1 MTFDRRVLYC
11 ATFMVLLLIFNPL
24 TAFAEDRFTSL
35 DERKVTLIYYGS
47 DEGSMKN
54 VHFLDGT
61 LSGLFEHVELVNL
74 DDVNAEKLRNSE
86 IIVFYSAYEI
96 DDQKKLNLFS
106 DYEEFVLGIGDGA
119 LHLPQFSDWTI
130 SGKQSVFSI
139 GEKKLERPME
149 ILKIKPAEQM
159 EVIEWGQKFE
169 ERFPVILKNS
179 AKGFVDFNTF
189 DSERRFIF
197 SKSLFSLFQ
206 LEEPEIHPAY
216 IRLEDISPV
225 SDPKQVSET
234 AAYLLDKGIPV
245 YLVIIPVYINPETG
259 KKVTLDDAPD
269 LKKVLEQLVSR
280 GAYVISHGYTHTYH
294 STETGEGFEFWDS
307 VMNQPITALAADE
320 SVAKIKSR
328 DEFSSLEEYGKYLRS
343 LQQIESQYT
352 KNKLEN
358 SIHSLTNWG
367 LPPTAFEAPHYAMS
381 SNGYRVASQYFSA
394 IFGQMQVSDTDWKV
408 MTAPLF
414 ISSPAILNGMTLY
427 PETIGYVN
435 PDSLDPIGEVE
446 EVLDEVAEVPGA
458 VIGGIYHPYLGMEYL
473 EEFVSLFEKVPNLQW
488 IELDQYP
495 HSVQTDYVQISMP
508 GDGRILVKEEFPWQ
522 TKITNYFKD
531 NPVEAL
537 LWVIVAV
544 TGIFLS
550 IFIVYI
556 FFLRI
561 RYRKQL
567 FEERN

>member
-1 MTFDRRVLYC
+1 
-11 ATFMVLLLIFNPL
+11 
-24 TAFAEDRFTSL
+24 
-35 DERKVTLIYYGS
+35 
-47 DEGSMKN
+47 
-54 VHFLDGT
+54 
-61 LSGLFEHVELVNL
+61 
-74 DDVNAEKLRNSE
+74 
-86 IIVFYSAYEI
+86 
-96 DDQKKLNLFS
+96 
-106 DYEEFVLGIGDGA
+106 
-119 LHLPQFSDWTI
+119 
-130 SGKQSVFSI
+130 
-139 GEKKLERPME
+139 
-149 ILKIKPAEQM
+149 
-159 EVIEWGQKFE
+159 
-169 ERFPVILKNS
+169 
-179 AKGFVDFNTF
+179 
-189 DSERRFIF
+189 
-197 SKSLFSLFQ
+197 
-206 LEEPEIHPAY
+206 
-216 IRLEDISPV
+216 
-225 SDPKQVSET
+225 
-234 AAYLLDKGIPV
+234 LDKGIPV